1 MKQIKDTFF
10 IVVGNMI
17 CSLGIGTIAL
27 RLGLSLGGVSGL
39 AKVLHGILPISISIL
54 VLAVNLILFALAYFF
69 VGKKFAMNSFL
80 SVILFPV
87 FLEIAQ
93 NITVLDCLK
102 EDLLLGTLIGGILLG
117 SGSGLILRGNGSSG
131 GFDIIGVILNKY
143 FNVKTGTIFENTK
156 VSLKNW
162 FIVIWMCMSHKGGL
176 SSMEIQRTLKITQK
190 TA

>member
-87 FLEIAQ
+87 FLEIALFKRRLAAGYIDWRNLAWQ
-93 NITVLDCLK
+93 
-102 EDLLLGTLIGGILLG
+102 
-117 SGSGLILRGNGSSG
+117 RQW
-131 GFDIIGVILNKY
+131 
-143 FNVKTGTIFENTK
+143 FNFKRKWKQWWI
-156 VSLKNW
+156 
-162 FIVIWMCMSHKGGL
+162 
-176 SSMEIQRTLKITQK
+176 
-190 TA
+190 

>member
-69 VGKKFAMNSFL
+69 PTKK
-80 SVILFPV
+80 
-87 FLEIAQ
+87 
-93 NITVLDCLK
+93 
-102 EDLLLGTLIGGILLG
+102 
-117 SGSGLILRGNGSSG
+117 
-131 GFDIIGVILNKY
+131 
-143 FNVKTGTIFENTK
+143 
-156 VSLKNW
+156 
-162 FIVIWMCMSHKGGL
+162 
-176 SSMEIQRTLKITQK
+176 
-190 TA
+190 

>member
-39 AKVLHGILPISISIL
+39 AKVLHNVLPVSISIL
-54 VLAVNLILFALAYFF
+54 VLAVNLVLFALAYFF

-87 FLEIAQ
+87 FLEFAQ
-93 NITVLDCLK
+93 SITVLDCLK

-117 SGSGLILRGNGSSG
+117 SGSGLILTNPDKKSPTSKTRKWLDELSLLPCYNTSV
-131 GFDIIGVILNKY
+131 VI
-143 FNVKTGTIFENTK
+143 
-156 VSLKNW
+156 
-162 FIVIWMCMSHKGGL
+162 
-176 SSMEIQRTLKITQK
+176 
-190 TA
+190 